1 MRSWHPSSTTGMLND
16 RGRTPWAGLIALV
29 LPLLATAC
37 AVPTTTEVEVVAETL
52 HVTDE
57 AIVLFPTLRAGGL
70 PTNAGFVRCLR
81 TGLEK
86 RVTPKPKFVEPA
98 AFQDAMFPWFEFE
111 HAPQTV
117 RELNA
122 LLLRPLVRERI
133 ASLGVRYLIS
143 IAGSSDADCVPG
155 LWCRGRRLAP
165 PLQPVGLYWKNTT
178 SRLNAVVWDMVSG
191 DQAGEL
197 SVTSSGTS
205 VTAAFIIPF
214 YFVAYTEE
222 DACEAL
228 AAELGQRLYDPTNPK
243 TSDP

>member
-37 AVPTTTEVEVVAETL
+37 PVPTTTEVEVVAETL

-57 AIVLFPTLRAGGL
+57 AIVLFPALRAAGL
-70 PTNAGFVRCLR
+70 PSNAGFVRCLR

-86 RVTPKPKFVEPA
+86 RVTPKPKIMETA

-111 HAPQTV
+111 HAPRTA

-143 IAGSSDADCVPG
+143 IAGGTESGDGFPG
-155 LWCRGRRLAP
+155 LLCGAGGGGAGCLGLA
-165 PLQPVGLYWKNTT
+165 WEDRT
-178 SRLNAVVWDMVSG
+178 SRLNAVVWDIMSG
-191 DQAGEL
+191 GQAGEL

-205 VTAAFIIPF
+205 VIPAFIIPF
-214 YFVAYTEE
+214 PFIAYTEE
-222 DACEAL
+222 DACDAL
-228 AAELGQRLYDPTNPK
+228 AADLAQLLYGPTNPK
-243 TSDP
+243 TSNP

>member
-1 MRSWHPSSTTGMLND
+1 MLND

-37 AVPTTTEVEVVAETL
+37 PVPTTTEVEVVAETL

-57 AIVLFPTLRAGGL
+57 AIVLFPALRAAGL
-70 PTNAGFVRCLR
+70 PSNAGFVRCLR

-86 RVTPKPKFVEPA
+86 RVTPKPKIMETA

-111 HAPQTV
+111 HAPRTA

-122 LLLRPLVRERI
+122 LLLQPLVRERI
-133 ASLGVRYLIS
+133 ASLNVRYLIS
-143 IAGSSDADCVPG
+143 IAGSTDADGFPG
-155 LWCRGRRLAP
+155 MLCGYGGCLGLA
-165 PLQPVGLYWKNTT
+165 WEDRT
-178 SRLNAVVWDMVSG
+178 SQLNAVVWDIMSG

-205 VTAAFIIPF
+205 VIPAFIIPF
-214 YFVAYTEE
+214 PFIAYTEWE
-222 DACEAL
+222 ACEAL
-228 AAELGQRLYDPTNPK
+228 AANLGQRLYGPSDLK

>member
-57 AIVLFPTLRAGGL
+57 AIVLFPTLRAAGL

-143 IAGSSDADCVPG
+143 IAGSSDLDCVPG
-155 LWCRGRRLAP
+155 LLCPARYPSGASAVDLR
-165 PLQPVGLYWKNTT
+165 WKNTT

-205 VTAAFIIPF
+205 VTGAFIIPF
-214 YFVAYTEE
+214 YFIAYTER